1 MSGLGWLGL
10 CEAVVVDGWVVVH
23 GRAAAACAVRPLATA
38 GG

>member
-1 MSGLGWLGL
+1 MSEAGWQGF

-23 GRAAAACAVRPLATA
+23 GRAAASAVRPLATA

>member
-23 GRAAAACAVRPLATA
+23 GRAAASAVRPLATA